1 MDFWCGGFDCKMCFC
16 GHKAQKQS
24 CPNLEIFGEEILAT
38 RIFKHQEM
46 ENRTNMVKVR
56 MTDKE
61 KIKLSEMAAS
71 SGRNVSEYIR
81 AKLFGGEKATINA
94 VGFLEVYRKQIYE
107 MHKTGNNINQLAH
120 YANVCIKSGKL
131 SEAVVQEMNQRLGEL
146 TRIEMKLE
154 DAMHKILR
162 A

>member
-1 MDFWCGGFDCKMCFC
+1 
-16 GHKAQKQS
+16 
-24 CPNLEIFGEEILAT
+24 
-38 RIFKHQEM
+38 
-46 ENRTNMVKVR
+46 

-94 VGFLEVYRKQIYE
+94 VEFLKTYQMQIYE
-107 MHKTGNNINQLAH
+107 MQKIGNNINQLAH
-120 YANVCIKSGKL
+120 YANICIKSGML
-131 SEAVVQEMNQRLGEL
+131 SEAVVQEMDQRLGEL
-146 TRIEMKLE
+146 TRIEIKLE